1 MGNDNTKATKDIF
14 WIPITT
20 HGVIEDKSN
29 IYFPFTSSTTI
40 SQLFKHICDRYSPKL
55 YKIKTIEKN
64 SFITKNSDDMHSWS
78 TKYHQIEKKLL
89 IDYNQNDINK
99 LGLKIHMSLQK
110 YVHNVK
116 QDVITCPHMK
126 SNKNMNDNAA
136 HGALQCPIYTAMKI
150 GYQFTARNLDHLH
163 GYQHFNDEFKDK
175 PTCKYNQK
183 CRSWIRCENQE
194 NKIADLCHLK
204 LYRHPPKDD
213 EEISIA
219 ENINT
224 LIINTKS
231 HQNNPIYEPTNY
243 DDNKYKYNN
252 KDGYLHA
259 LIEEVVSN
267 GYKYDLCLECSP
279 NDECK
284 HSDYSILKIVD
295 QKLKCARH
303 KIMGEPLRRDHML
316 ALILYT
322 GCECNYDLC
331 KSQRHGDFN
340 KWKWFDLCLY
350 EAIARLSKHET
361 RSYKVFSGLNSVKLS
376 RRIVDEA
383 FFTTYVSSSWNKDIA
398 TVFMGDEGM
407 LFEFDKTFRKN
418 VICCDVSWISKFPDE
433 CEILFARSV
442 SKFNGFQ
449 CEVMD

>member
-1 MGNDNTKATKDIF
+1 MGNDNTKVTNEKTIQ
-14 WIPITT
+14 IPITI
-20 HGVIEDKSN
+20 HGVIETKFKTK
-29 IYFPFTSSTTI
+29 FPFTSSTTI

-150 GYQFTARNLDHLH
+150 GYQFTEQNLNHL
-163 GYQHFNDEFKDK
+163 GEYQHFNDEFKEK
-175 PTCKYNQK
+175 SACKYNQK

-267 GYKYDLCLECSP
+267 GYKNDLCLNE
-279 NDECK
+279 ECK
-284 HSDYSILKIVD
+284 HSDYSLLTVVD

-340 KWKWFDLCLY
+340 KWKWFDLCLWN
-350 EAIARLSKHET
+350 AICKINKIEKGQF
-361 RSYKVFSGLNSVKLS
+361 KVYTGLNNVKLNRKS
-376 RRIVDEA
+376 IKNGYFV
-383 FFTTYVSSSWNKDIA
+383 TYVSTSWKRY
-398 TVFMGDEGM
+398 VSEKFMGDTGM
-407 LFEFDKTFRKN
+407 IIQCDETFREN
-418 VICCDVSWISKFPDE
+418 
-433 CEILFARSV
+433 
-442 SKFNGFQ
+442 
-449 CEVMD
+449 